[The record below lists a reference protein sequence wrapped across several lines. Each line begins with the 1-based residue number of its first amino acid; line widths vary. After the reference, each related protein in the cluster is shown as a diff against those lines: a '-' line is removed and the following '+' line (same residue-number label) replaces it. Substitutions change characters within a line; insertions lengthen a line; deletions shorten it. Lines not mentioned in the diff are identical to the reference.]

1 MQRRIPHT
9 NIHVPR
15 KQLLLVWLLILCSGN
30 PFLGQFQW
38 LNIIISFFFCIYW
51 AKKAKKYKDFKY
63 LRLYL
68 VGIVIIFILQTI
80 TLHWNS
86 IQGIVNFCCKVFW
99 GSSVFLILGSR
110 FRYAYLKIM
119 YILAVISLI
128 FWLLYLTTGTVIP
141 GLPWDKGSTWL
152 VYTYNAGSHGEGISL
167 RNCGFPWEPGAFG
180 CYLLLT
186 FILFIND
193 IQFLWKNYKKKCII
207 ILITLL
213 TTMSTTAYVAI
224 AILGCGYVL
233 LRIKSYW
240 KYVWLAAIVCGC
252 VYIGQNVDFLAEKI
266 ISQSEEATDANGKFN
281 STRLGSLLFDLYY
294 IDKHPFVGN
303 GLHSNTRY
311 ADHQTLVRLWQKGKE
326 AQSGNGFSSI
336 IASMG
341 LLFILLYGYILIKKN
356 KNYLSTND
364 LILIFTG
371 LILLLFGEPLM
382 NYSLLIG
389 FPLINFSSKL

>member
-1 MQRRIPHT
+1 
-9 NIHVPR
+9 
-15 KQLLLVWLLILCSGN
+15 
-30 PFLGQFQW
+30 
-38 LNIIISFFFCIYW
+38 
-51 AKKAKKYKDFKY
+51 
-63 LRLYL
+63 
-68 VGIVIIFILQTI
+68 
-80 TLHWNS
+80 
-86 IQGIVNFCCKVFW
+86 
-99 GSSVFLILGSR
+99 
-110 FRYAYLKIM
+110 
-119 YILAVISLI
+119 
-128 FWLLYLTTGTVIP
+128 
-141 GLPWDKGSTWL
+141 
-152 VYTYNAGSHGEGISL
+152 
-167 RNCGFPWEPGAFG
+167 
-180 CYLLLT
+180 
-186 FILFIND
+186 
-193 IQFLWKNYKKKCII
+193 
-207 ILITLL
+207 
-213 TTMSTTAYVAI
+213 MSTTAYVAI

-356 KNYLSTND
+356 KNYLSKND